1 MAKLETENDS
11 SERPDELLIDHIP
24 WSRKDEIRESI
35 HVMLSHHPPSLYGH
49 CLRLSIRGHSV
60 YFCSRCSGIYG
71 GLGIGIVSLLFLGL
85 ALQPSWLWFLIAL
98 AMGLTTVVE
107 WTTQRLTPR
116 KTRNLLRVSTGFLSG
131 FALAI
136 VFWLGNVYYMLV
148 ALIVMASSV
157 GGVGLIENRQR
168 KKVLDFE
175 PVNDELSED

>member
-1 MAKLETENDS
+1 MDQLENEHETPN
-11 SERPDELLIDHIP
+11 RPDELLMDHTP
-24 WSRKDEIRESI
+24 WTRKDEIKESI

-49 CLRLSIRGHSV
+49 CLRLSIRGHSI

-71 GLGIGIVSLLFLGL
+71 GLFIGLLSLFFLRFPL
-85 ALQPSWLWFLIAL
+85 EPSWLWFLIAL
-98 AMGLTTVVE
+98 GMGLTTVIE

-116 KTRNLLRVSTGFLSG
+116 KTTNLLRVSTGFLSG

-157 GGVGLIENRQR
+157 GGVGFFENMRR
-168 KKVLDFE
+168 KKQWSSE
-175 PVNDELSED
+175 KEQSELKEN